1 MKERLKDRYVILGAF
16 FLIAGFI
23 IVATLMNLQIVQGK
37 KLDSDSQKSIPNIR
51 TIVAP
56 RGGIEDR
63 NGVPMAVNRVG
74 FKLQIIKAG
83 LASNELNDM
92 LLNLVKILEKNNDS
106 YYKNFKRYLTF
117 GPIRFGSAL
126 SESKDPI
133 AAIIKEFS
141 LKPKEGDVLKN
152 AEDVFKF
159 IREKKYGIN
168 DKYTDAEAYK
178 IMTMRYEI
186 RDYSSMRSVSLAEDI
201 SKETVAEVEERHH
214 DFTGVSTDTEPL
226 RKYVDAYDVSHVL
239 GFIRGISDK
248 EYERLKNKGYKMTD
262 FIGKS
267 GIELSAEK
275 YLKGVDGERSVE
287 VNTEGRFTEELNSKP
302 AIPGNKVVLTLDMKL
317 QKIASES
324 LAKTISDIK
333 NKKPGF
339 QNKGNKGDASTGAV
353 VALDVNSGE
362 VLAMA
367 SFPSYDPQIFLEGA
381 DNKAA
386 QNAINDLYK
395 EGSNNPETNR
405 AISGVYPP
413 GSTFKPVVGI
423 AGIMEGIIDKT
434 TKINDPG
441 FMEVE
446 GKTLFCLEY
455 QNRSQPNGHGRIPLS
470 MALATS
476 CNMFFYQLGM
486 DLGID
491 RLDKWSKNFGF
502 GQKTGIDIGIES
514 EGVRSNKEYHKKYYT
529 NVWGRVY
536 TAKTSIGQQYNA
548 FTPIQIANYIS
559 TIANGGKK
567 YVPHLIKRV
576 VKYDGSIVEEKKP
589 EFTQLNVSKE
599 AIEAVKEG
607 LEKVVDSSEGTAET
621 VFRGFPYKVAGKTG
635 TAETFESIQ
644 GKCSNNGVFICYA
657 PAEKPTIAIAVVIEK
672 GVFGYYAANVA
683 KDILAEY
690 FNINN
695 KNSVDEIAKPDVV
708 QLTK

>member
-1 MKERLKDRYVILGAF
+1 MKERLKDRYTILGVF
-16 FLIAGFI
+16 FLVAGFI
-23 IVATLMNLQIVQGK
+23 IVVTLINLQIVQGK

-63 NGVPMAVNRVG
+63 NGVPIAVNRVG
-74 FKLQIIKAG
+74 FRLQIIKAG
-83 LASNELNDM
+83 LNSDELNDM

-106 YYKNFKRYLTF
+106 YYKSFKRYLTF
-117 GPIRFGSAL
+117 GPISFGSAL
-126 SESKDPI
+126 SESNDPI
-133 AAIIKEFS
+133 TAIIKILE
-141 LKPKEGDVLKN
+141 LKPKEGIVLKN
-152 AEDVFKF
+152 AKDVFKY
-159 IREKKYGIN
+159 IREEKYKIN
-168 DKYTDAEAYK
+168 EKYTDAEAYK
-178 IMTMRYEI
+178 IMSMRYEI
-186 RDYSSMRSVSLAEDI
+186 RDYSSMTSVSLAADI

-214 DFTGVSTDTEPL
+214 NFNGVSTDMEPL
-226 RKYVDAYDVSHVL
+226 RKYVDASAVSHVL
-239 GFIRGISDK
+239 GFIRPIDEK
-248 EYERLKNKGYKMTD
+248 EYEAHKGEGYKMTD
-262 FIGKS
+262 LIGKS

-275 YLKGVDGERSVE
+275 YLKGVDGERRVE
-287 VNTEGRFTEELNSKP
+287 VNTEGRFTEELNSKA

-333 NKKPGF
+333 NKKPGY
-339 QNKGNKGDASTGAV
+339 QAKGNMGDASTGAV
-353 VALDVNSGE
+353 VALDVNTGE

-367 SFPSYDPQIFLEGA
+367 SNPTYDPQIFLEGTN
-381 DNKAA
+381 NKAA
-386 QNAINDLYK
+386 QTALSNLYK
-395 EGSNNPETNR
+395 EGFNEPATNR
-405 AISGVYPP
+405 AIAGSYPP
-413 GSTFKPVVGI
+413 GSTFKPAVAV
-423 AGIMEGIIDKT
+423 AGMMEGLIDRNT
-434 TKINDPG
+434 TINDPG
-441 FMEVE
+441 HKEEE
-446 GKTLFCLEY
+446 GVNLFCLEY
-455 QNRSQPNGHGRIPLS
+455 PQSGHGRIPVAT
-470 MALATS
+470 ALATS

-502 GQKTGIDIGIES
+502 GEKTGIDIGIES
-514 EGVRSNKEYHKKYYT
+514 KGIRSNKAYHEKSFT
-529 NVWGRVY
+529 NVWGKIY

-548 FTPIQIANYIS
+548 FTPIQLANYTS

-567 YVPHLIKRV
+567 FVPHLIKRV

-589 EFTQLNVSKE
+589 EFTQLKVSKE
-599 AIEAVKEG
+599 AINAVKEG
-607 LEKVVDSSEGTAET
+607 LEKVANSSEGTAES

-695 KNSVDEIAKPDVV
+695 KSSVDEIAKPDVV